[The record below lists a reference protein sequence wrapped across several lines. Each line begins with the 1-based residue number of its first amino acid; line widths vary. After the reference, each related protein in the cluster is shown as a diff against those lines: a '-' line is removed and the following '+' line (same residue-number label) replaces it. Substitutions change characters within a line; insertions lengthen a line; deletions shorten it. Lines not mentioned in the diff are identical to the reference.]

1 MDESKSLVGMPLT
14 AIDVRNQVNLI
25 QEVMKDVMQEGQHY
39 GKVPGCGDKPTLL
52 KPGAEKLSMTFRLR
66 PIMNNNGDII
76 IENLANGHREVTVY
90 CHILNMS
97 GQELSTG
104 IGSCSTME
112 SKYRYR
118 GGEKIGTGQ
127 PLPKEYWNL
136 KKENKRDE
144 AQALI
149 GGPGYGPGKIDGVW
163 QVCEIGEKM
172 ENPDIAD
179 TFNTVLKMAK
189 KRAYVDGIL
198 SATAASDIFTQD
210 IEDFPETNGH
220 PEVKAA
226 PVAQKPAVSMPQAAQ
241 PKPVPPP
248 EQTVDTAT
256 EAVDPTALGVVQA
269 LKQPDKAKFNTWGIL
284 FSHKVRSVKTKKGQ
298 MDITDYVL
306 GQDGGNEHIEISK
319 FGKPPEGLAN
329 DDVVTFTDVVVSKYN
344 GELKYLAQEVTV
356 IEKGG
361 QNAG

>member
-1 MDESKSLVGMPLT
+1 MEESKSLVGMPLT

-25 QEVMKDVMQEGQHY
+25 QEVMRDVMKDGQHY
-39 GKVPGCGDKPTLL
+39 GTIPGCGSKPTLL

-90 CHILNMS
+90 CHILNMA

-127 PLPKEYWNL
+127 SLPKEYWNL
-136 KKENKRDE
+136 KKEGKGIE

-163 QVCEIGEKM
+163 QVCEMGEKM

-210 IEDFPETNGH
+210 IEDFPEANGH
-220 PEVKAA
+220 PEVKSA
-226 PVAQKPAVSMPQAAQ
+226 PMARKPEVSMPQATQ
-241 PKPVPPP
+241 PKPAPAP
-248 EQTVDTAT
+248 EQAVDTST
-256 EAVDPTALGVVQA
+256 EAADPTALGVVQA
-269 LKQPDKAKFNTWGIL
+269 LKQPEKAKFNTWGIL
-284 FSHKVRSVKTKKGQ
+284 FSHKTRSVKSKKGQ

-306 GQDGGNEHIEISK
+306 IQDHGTEQIEISK
-319 FGKPPEGLAN
+319 FGKPPEGIAN
-329 DDVVTFTDVVVSKYN
+329 DDVVTFTDVVVSTYN
-344 GELKYLAQEVTV
+344 GELKYLAQEVD
-356 IEKGG
+356 
-361 QNAG
+361 